1 MSSSYFNEGLTSQQ
15 VTGPMQDKKH
25 KDTSKRYYQKYGSL
39 TDKQK
44 KRAGSKEEF
53 MAKRQELGLK
63 GVNVESDTKTRMAG
77 DALNQMRSR
86 EKDGVTNSKKYN
98 ENTVDQMNQQVY
110 GVENINDFDAAASG
124 RGSDNN
130 VNRLSKSDIKGL
142 KKYGGFTEEQIVQ
155 YAENNP
161 DIKTGGD
168 KAQKLLAKYKD
179 RIAAKQVEN
188 STPPAQ
194 TTEEN
199 PVSIPTPV
207 APTAPN
213 KATGSIDTGDSGSN
227 INEQK
232 ADNNVT
238 QLGAQIDVGGDNNGF
253 IDASQE
259 STINNNFENNS
270 KYYEASDKNM
280 VVNSVNGG
288 SVTGAVDGLATAGTL
303 GGMYDVDDSPAGVA
317 SRKDLLS
324 GLNQDGQKYWQ
335 KESATIAQDAIDK
348 AFNNAYTNPDGFDE
362 RLIASEQNDFDKA
375 KMMGNNIFGDIFAYG
390 GAPTWKS
397 PKPAE
402 TVKQPDF
409 KTFANEFIDGL

>member
-1 MSSSYFNEGLTSQQ
+1 MSTSYFDQSQSNQ
-15 VTGPMQDKKH
+15 DGYGPKALKE
-25 KDTSKRYYQKYGSL
+25 KNKSISKRYFQKYSSL
-39 TDKQK
+39 TPEQK
-44 KRAGSKEEF
+44 ERAGTRAEF
-53 MAKRQELGLK
+53 SAKRKDLGLK
-63 GVNVESDTKTRMAG
+63 GVNVGYDTKTRMAG
-77 DALNQMRSR
+77 DALNELR
-86 EKDGVTNSKKYN
+86 NN
-98 ENTVDQMNQQVY
+98 EGANQNTVDELNKKVY
-110 GVENINDFDAAASG
+110 GVKDINKFDAAASG
-124 RGSDNN
+124 RGSENN
-130 VNRLSKSDIKGL
+130 DNRLSKSDIKGL

-155 YAENNP
+155 YAEDNP

-199 PVSIPTPV
+199 PQSIPTPGTSTT
-207 APTAPN
+207 PI
-213 KATGSIDTGDSGSN
+213 KASGSIDTGDSGSN

-409 KTFANEFIDGL
+409 KTFANELIDGL